1 MMRYLIIFG
10 VFSSILFNIHKV
22 RAQVKGDTV
31 YYLLDTAA
39 IPAKD
44 RIFTFER
51 EGPFKLYVLQ
61 CRCYPFFKDISFFY
75 STERHKNKKI
85 SIEEFSKIK
94 TVPITQL
101 IDIAVKCL
109 PPADWTK
116 YKFVFIEPDGENMR
130 LIDMALA
137 APYNP
142 RKVNS
147 IEKIK
152 RF

>member
-10 VFSSILFNIHKV
+10 IGFLLLFKPQKV
-22 RAQVKGDTV
+22 KAQNEEIKRDTI

-51 EGPFKLYVLQ
+51 EGPFMLYVLQ
-61 CRCYPFFKDISFFY
+61 CRCYPFSKDISFFY
-75 STERHKNKKI
+75 SIERQKINKKI

-101 IDIAVKCL
+101 IDVALKCL
-109 PPADWTK
+109 PRADWTR
-116 YKFVFIEPDGENMR
+116 YKFVFIEPEGENMR

-137 APYNP
+137 TPYNP
-142 RKVNS
+142 RKVQ
-147 IEKIK
+147 
-152 RF
+152 